1 MKGKEKERLLMEKDL
16 FSTMV
21 VDWRKEE
28 IASFVELKANSV
40 SICFLALTLH
50 HRFC

>member
-1 MKGKEKERLLMEKDL
+1 MVRKGKEKLVMGKDL

-40 SICFLALTLH
+40 SICFLALTHH